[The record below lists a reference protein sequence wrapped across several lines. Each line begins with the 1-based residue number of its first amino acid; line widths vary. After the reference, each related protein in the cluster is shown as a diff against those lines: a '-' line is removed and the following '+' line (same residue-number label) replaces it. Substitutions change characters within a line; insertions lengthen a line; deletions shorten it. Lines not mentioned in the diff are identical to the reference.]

1 MITPASAR
9 YGTARSIFLLVRH
22 PHAGT
27 RYIFADSHSLTR
39 AANGGM
45 HFTAVRRAQRR
56 RRHQCAAGVP
66 VRPLDHALK
75 RPV

>member
-27 RYIFADSHSLTR
+27 RYIFADSHSLAPQMVACTPQLPD
-39 AANGGM
+39 AHSAVPGIND
-45 HFTAVRRAQRR
+45 AVRGFRLQL
-56 RRHQCAAGVP
+56 QQGP
-66 VRPLDHALK
+66 YLPQ
-75 RPV
+75 